1 MEHTLWTALAVVLPV
16 LLYFYVRAN
25 DAKLTRLPPQATAY
39 SPRRWTVEE
48 LERTA
53 SSPAIGGESPS
64 LFSPEELPPKTGRRY
79 IVIGGAGFLGGW
91 IVLHLIARGEDPR
104 RIRILDVRRPSRQDM
119 LEGPPTEVDFCQV
132 DVTNAGAVE
141 AAFRKPWTDNVPEGD
156 SEPEL
161 TVFHTAAIIRFYE
174 RHPALQVY
182 SDRVNVQGTRNVI
195 EAARKVGASALVYTS
210 SGSVAVR
217 RSRFWLWPW
226 EREPAHFVQVIGDD
240 DAQVPARHAHF
251 FSNYAVSKRKA
262 EVLVR
267 SADGLSSGAAGG
279 VLRTGC
285 IRPGNAIYGT
295 GGDLLVAAYLIRKA
309 NMTWIANSLQ
319 SFCYVENCSVAH
331 LCYEQRLVE
340 LAQPQP
346 CDAPV
351 RPDVGGQAFCVA
363 DAGPAPT
370 YGEVNRA
377 MTYLT
382 KGECTFQDLSPT
394 AMLGLATL
402 VEACYLFRHA
412 LLRAPAP
419 LSALAKLVPALGGD
433 IVFLQPSMWALT
445 QVHLIFDDARARAAP
460 ALGGLGYNGRVT
472 TLEGTCKVFAEHT
485 RTGGGQPLRVVAG
498 HDLPDLGIALA
509 RAEKGVEAAIEK
521 LGASLDQP
529 RVAELQY

>member
-1 MEHTLWTALAVVLPV
+1 MDYSLWTTIAVVLP
-16 LLYFYVRAN
+16 LLFYFYVRAN
-25 DAKLTRLPPQATAY
+25 DAKLTQLPPEATAY
-39 SPRRWTVEE
+39 SPRRWTAEE

-53 SSPAIGGESPS
+53 SSPAIAGKSAS
-64 LFSPEELPPKTGRRY
+64 LFLPEELPPKTGRRY
-79 IVIGGAGFLGGW
+79 IVTGGAGFLGGW

-104 RIRILDVRRPSRQDM
+104 RIRILDVRRPVRQDM
-119 LEGPPTEVDFCQV
+119 LEGPATEVDFCQV
-132 DVTNAGAVE
+132 DVTNAAAVE
-141 AAFRKPWTDNVPEGD
+141 AAFRKPWADGVPDGD
-156 SEPEL
+156 PEPEL

-174 RHPALQVY
+174 RHPALQIY
-182 SDRVNVQGTRNVI
+182 SDRVNVQGTRNVVD
-195 EAARKVGASALVYTS
+195 AARKAGASALVYTS

-226 EREPAHFVQVIGDD
+226 EREPAHFVQLIDD
-240 DAQVPARHAHF
+240 DDMRVPARHAHF

-262 EVLVR
+262 EMLVR
-267 SADGLSSGAAGG
+267 GADGLPSGAAGG

-295 GGDLLVAAYLIRKA
+295 GGDLLVAAWLIRKA
-309 NMTWIANSLQ
+309 NMTWIANTLQ

-340 LAQPQP
+340 LAQRPR
-346 CDAPV
+346 DAPA

-363 DAGPAPT
+363 DAGVPPT
-370 YGEVNRA
+370 YGDVNRA

-382 KGECTFQDLSPT
+382 KGECTFQYLST
-394 AMLGLATL
+394 TSMLALATL
-402 VEACYLFRHA
+402 VEAYYLFRHA
-412 LLRAPAP
+412 ILRAPAP
-419 LSALAKLVPALGGD
+419 LSALAKLVPALSGD

-445 QVHLIFDDARARAAP
+445 QVHLVFDDARARASP

-472 TLEGTCKVFAEHT
+472 TLEGTCKVFAEHI

-498 HDLPDLGIALA
+498 HDSPDLGIALA
-509 RAEKGVEAAIEK
+509 RAEKSVEGVIEK
-521 LGASLDQP
+521 LGASLDKP